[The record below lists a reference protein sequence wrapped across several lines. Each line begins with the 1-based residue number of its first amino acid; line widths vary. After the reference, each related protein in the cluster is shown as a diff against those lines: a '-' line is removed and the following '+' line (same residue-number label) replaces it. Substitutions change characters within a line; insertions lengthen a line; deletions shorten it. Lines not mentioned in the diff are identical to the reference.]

1 MKKPL
6 ATQIVVRLTHAQLE
20 MVDIYRNNLKARDGK
35 YKITRERAVRN
46 LLDEFLGI
54 AIKRRHL

>member
-6 ATQIVVRLTHAQLE
+6 ATQIVVRLTRAQLE

-35 YKITRERAVRN
+35 YKLTRERAVRN

-54 AIKRRHL
+54 AIK